1 MFILFKIIKYLFLY
15 LLYIQRNNVNMNKMF
30 LFILFGKLFD
40 KIIINNFFI
49 NCDRDEI
56 FNFLNKTI

>member
-1 MFILFKIIKYLFLY
+1 MFILFKTIKYLFLY